1 MSEKVKKETKDVKS
15 FFGNIANNFETNVNS
30 FTSKIVNAVKGTNIK
45 YDKIDEDS
53 NDKIEK
59 LKEVFKTGRD
69 SDDKALNYVIEAFQ
83 YEIGNG
89 NEECKKL
96 LNSLIKAKTEN
107 PNFVI
112 RADTDWSL
120 FCRADHKDGTI
131 LQRVHFNS
139 DTIDNKQYDTAL
151 HEIGHLLHF
160 QVSNFDFGGI
170 GWDDVV
176 GSYNNLVTDGWDVY
190 VNGLWNDFTQT
201 EEKVNKEF
209 YESKGMDEA
218 TYRDFVINKIKDAKT
233 NSIYNLFK
241 KFNVKAEEQYNVKT
255 EDNSKNYNAITKFIF
270 DKMGIDET
278 IYSMLDETNITDE
291 ELADKYI
298 YDEKRQK
305 VRDISL
311 ADGVGSLMDITDAL
325 SEGSF
330 KDRYP
335 TSFGH
340 GSSYYNSNLDSI
352 VSEMVANYT
361 NLKTSGNEKAI
372 IRLRQMV
379 GDSLVNKIDAI
390 YNQNVNY

>member
-1 MSEKVKKETKDVKS
+1 MSEKVKKETKDVKG
-15 FFGNIANNFETNVNS
+15 FFGNIANNFETNSNS

-45 YDKIDEDS
+45 YDKIDDDS

-59 LKEVFKTGRD
+59 LKEVFKTGRE

-96 LNSLIKAKTEN
+96 LNSLIKAKIEN

-112 RADTDWSL
+112 RADTDWSV
-120 FCRADHKDGTI
+120 FYTSDSEDGTL
-131 LQRVHFNS
+131 LQGVHFNNN
-139 DTIDNKQYDTAL
+139 TIENKQYNTAL
-151 HEIGHLLHF
+151 HEIGHLLHC
-160 QVSNFDFGGI
+160 QVSDFDFGGI
-170 GWDDVV
+170 EWEDVV

-190 VNGLWNDFTQT
+190 VNGLWSDFNKT

-218 TYRDFVINKIKDAKT
+218 TYRDFIINKIKDAKKS
-233 NSIYNLFK
+233 SIYNIFK
-241 KFNVKAEEQYNVKT
+241 KFNVKADEQHNVRFGN
-255 EDNSKNYNAITKFIF
+255 DSKNYNAITKFLF
-270 DKMGIDET
+270 NKMGIDET
-278 IYSMLDETNITDE
+278 IYAMIDETDITDE

-298 YDEKRQK
+298 YDEKREK
-305 VRDISL
+305 IRDVVL
-311 ADGVGSLMDITDAL
+311 ADGVGALMDITDAL

-330 KDRYP
+330 KDKYP
-335 TSFGH
+335 TSLGH
-340 GSSYYNSNLDSI
+340 GSSYYNSNLFNI
-352 VSEMVANYT
+352 VAEMVANYT
-361 NLKTSGNEKAI
+361 DLKTSGNEKAI